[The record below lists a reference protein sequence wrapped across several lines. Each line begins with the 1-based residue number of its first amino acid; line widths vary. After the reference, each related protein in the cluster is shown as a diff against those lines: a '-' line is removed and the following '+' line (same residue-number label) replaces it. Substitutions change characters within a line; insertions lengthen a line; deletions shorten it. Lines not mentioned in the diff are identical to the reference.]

1 MDPYDF
7 GRFFRGILG
16 FQRGV
21 HEDHFERRERDRD
34 VSTPNCDD
42 DLRGGVEGDDN
53 NFFSFRVFTDPLE
66 IHKFFEKEMEQMFK
80 DFGGIG
86 GIMEQKKYLEEDF
99 PTRFQELPNNPE
111 SDRDLMLKPESE
123 RVSPRVGENRFLMEL
138 KDEDLDNE
146 NITSD
151 QLDKLMKSRS
161 RREEHFTMAPREHQ
175 QDHGNPW
182 HGMFSGSPGHHF
194 SFSFSSKS
202 IQKPDGSIQIEE
214 RTRNPDG
221 TESVT
226 IKRRKGNE
234 ETIIHQERHSNDA
247 GGGYLDQNPDPNNI
261 LAPYHPH
268 QDPFKHFNM
277 MPGLGQLFSGLFGG
291 HDNQSQPPF
300 GDVSDGRGGGGHPPV
315 PPAPPSDRIFS
326 SLFSQLFRDGR

>member
-86 GIMEQKKYLEEDF
+86 GIMGQKKYLEEDF
-99 PTRFQELPNNPE
+99 PSRFQELPNNPE
-111 SDRDLMLKPESE
+111 SDRDLMLKSESE
-123 RVSPRVGENRFLMEL
+123 RVSPRVGDSKLGLDVQDR
-138 KDEDLDNE
+138 DLDNE

-151 QLDKLMKSRS
+151 HLDKLLKSRNRS
-161 RREEHFTMAPREHQ
+161 DDQFKMIPREYHQ
-175 QDHGNPW
+175 DDGNPW
-182 HGMFSGSPGHHF
+182 QGMLGRHHQF
-194 SFSFSSKS
+194 SFSYSSKS
-202 IQKPDGSIQIEE
+202 IQKPD
-214 RTRNPDG
+214 
-221 TESVT
+221 
-226 IKRRKGNE
+226 
-234 ETIIHQERHSNDA
+234 
-247 GGGYLDQNPDPNNI
+247 
-261 LAPYHPH
+261 
-268 QDPFKHFNM
+268 
-277 MPGLGQLFSGLFGG
+277 
-291 HDNQSQPPF
+291 
-300 GDVSDGRGGGGHPPV
+300 
-315 PPAPPSDRIFS
+315 
-326 SLFSQLFRDGR
+326 